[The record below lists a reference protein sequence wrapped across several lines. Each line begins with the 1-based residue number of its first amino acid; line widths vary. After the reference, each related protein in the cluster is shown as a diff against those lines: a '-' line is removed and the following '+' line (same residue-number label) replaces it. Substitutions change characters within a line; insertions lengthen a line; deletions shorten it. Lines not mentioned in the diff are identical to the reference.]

1 MGDAKN
7 ELVQQWLRKASHDL
21 TAARTLTRR
30 EPVVL
35 DTATYH
41 CQQPRGSDV
50 MVIANKT
57 PTKTIDGEQR
67 FVLRR
72 VGWKGYQSLMEMI
85 DDQPIRLIYDRG
97 DVELMSPLPKH
108 ERKKSLL
115 GQFVR
120 ILAREFCIPVMPT
133 GSTTWNREDLDKGL
147 EADESFYLGDLGRV
161 GDPDNVD
168 LEFDPP
174 PDLAIEIEL
183 TRSALDRIGI
193 YGALRVPELWRFD
206 GRTLRVL
213 LLQPEGSYKES
224 TTSAA
229 FPSVPMDEI
238 AKFGTREGVRD
249 ENALLDE
256 FLGWVR
262 ENLLPNTEENDR

>member
-1 MGDAKN
+1 
-7 ELVQQWLRKASHDL
+7 
-21 TAARTLTRR
+21 
-30 EPVVL
+30 
-35 DTATYH
+35 
-41 CQQPRGSDV
+41 
-50 MVIANKT
+50 MVTANKT
-57 PTKTIDGEQR
+57 PTKTIDSEQR

-85 DDQPIRLIYDRG
+85 DDQPIRLTYDRG

-120 ILAREFCIPVMPT
+120 ILAREFRIP
-133 GSTTWNREDLDKGL
+133 
-147 EADESFYLGDLGRV
+147 
-161 GDPDNVD
+161 D
-168 LEFDPP
+168 LEIDPP
-174 PDLAIEIEL
+174 PDLAIEIEM

-224 TTSAA
+224 ATSAA

-238 AKFGTREGVRD
+238 ARFATREGVRD

-256 FLGWVR
+256 FLAWVR
-262 ENLLPNTEENDR
+262 ENLLRSTEVNER